1 MMGSRNKAV
10 IRTGPG
16 VFGILALLG
25 VASQP
30 VGAQEMLSGKAG
42 DQSKSWQA
50 VAPGLV
56 EPRSGEIRISAPVI
70 GRISEIPVSINDN
83 VLAGEPLLRLDDE
96 EALARV
102 ASAQAQVAMRER
114 ARNDKA
120 AGRAADR
127 RNAEDRVA
135 DAEETL
141 VEARHAF
148 DKAALARRTGSGS
161 DADIAPARAAWTS
174 AQDSLN
180 RQRARLHKLESEPGT
195 PLPTEVEGQLNTARN
210 ELRLSIAELEKLTI
224 RAPIASAVLQVNAKV
239 GELAAPTLPQPLMSL
254 GDLSR
259 LRVRAELDEGDIGK
273 VRLGDKVAV
282 RAEAFRGREFAG
294 KVSDI
299 APIVQPGRI
308 NSRGS
313 HNLTD
318 FSVVEILIDL
328 VDPSPLVV
336 GMKVDAYFQPDS
348 AAQKRDNL
356 VVPIIRPP
364 F

>member
-1 MMGSRNKAV
+1 MTGSRSKRV
-10 IRTGPG
+10 LRTGLG
-16 VFGILALLG
+16 VFGMMALI
-25 VASQP
+25 AATPQII
-30 VGAQEMLSGKAG
+30 GAQEMPGGKAG
-42 DQSKSWQA
+42 DQSKGWQA

-56 EPRSGEIRISAPVI
+56 EPTSGEIRISAPVI

-83 VLAGEPLLRLDDE
+83 VLAGEPILRLDDE

-102 ASAQAQVAMRER
+102 ASVQAQVSMRER

-127 RNAEDRVA
+127 RNAEDAVA

-141 VEARHAF
+141 VEARRAF
-148 DKAALARRTGSGS
+148 DKAALARRSGSGS

-174 AQDSLN
+174 ARDNVN
-180 RQRARLHKLESEPGT
+180 RQRARLRKLESEPGT
-195 PLPTEVEGQLNTARN
+195 PLPTEVEGQLNAARS

-239 GELAAPTLPQPLMSL
+239 GELAAPTSPQPLMLL

-259 LRVRAELDEGDIGK
+259 LRVRAELDEGDFGK
-273 VRLGDKVAV
+273 VRPGDKVVV
-282 RAEAFRGREFAG
+282 RAEAFRGREFGG
-294 KVSDI
+294 KVSGI

-313 HNLTD
+313 RNITD
-318 FSVVEILIDL
+318 FSVIEILIDL
-328 VDPSPLVV
+328 VDPGPLVV

-348 AAQKRDNL
+348 AAQKTR
-356 VVPIIRPP
+356 
-364 F
+364 